1 MSPSKSNPAPL
12 DPNLL
17 MSRRAFTAST
27 AALGAAAVFASP
39 SFGKIPG
46 LRSENTLR
54 VGVVGCG
61 GRGTGAVIQAL
72 KADPGSVLW
81 AMGDVFEHQLEPCLG
96 YVTEAMLDL
105 DDEQF
110 TDRWSKKVQVQGRQF
125 TGFDAIHKVLA
136 SGIDVILLT
145 TPPGFRPEHLQLSVD
160 AGKHVFCEKPVA
172 VDAPGVRS
180 VLESA
185 RKAKESSLSLMSGF
199 CWRYQDQV
207 RETLSKI
214 HDGGI
219 GDLHTIQTTYNTT
232 GWVQPEPREPGWS
245 DAEFQLRNWQYFNP
259 LSADHVAEQAVH
271 AIDWQAWAMQDQ
283 APIRCFG
290 VGGRQ
295 TRPDLPETGNVWDHF
310 SLIYEYAGGV
320 RAYHMC
326 RHWPNTPSDN
336 SAYFQGSAGNCVMQ
350 PWNGTHT
357 IEGEMPWKGSA
368 GSNDM
373 YQREHDVLFQSIR
386 ENRPVNDGRFMSHTS
401 LLAIMGRMAAY
412 TGDVVTWEQAMNSQ
426 EDLNTQPWA
435 FGDRATPKLA
445 IPGTTK
451 ST

>member
-1 MSPSKSNPAPL
+1 MSQKKL
-12 DPNLL
+12 IDPNLL

-27 AALGAAAVFASP
+27 AAIGAAAVFARP
-39 SFGKIPG
+39 SFAGVAG
-46 LRSENTLR
+46 HRSENTLR

-61 GRGTGAVIQAL
+61 GRGTGALIQAL
-72 KADPGSVLW
+72 KADQGSVLW
-81 AMGDVFEHQLEPCLG
+81 AMGDVFEDKVNPCLH
-96 YVTEAMLDL
+96 YATEAMLDL
-105 DDEQF
+105 DDEQS
-110 TDRWSKKVQVQGRQF
+110 TDRWSKKIQVGERKF
-125 TGFDAIHKVLA
+125 SGFDAIHKVLA
-136 SGIDVILLT
+136 SGVDVIILT
-145 TPPGFRPEHLQLSVD
+145 TPPAFRPSHLRSSVE

-172 VDAPGVRS
+172 VDPTGVRS

-185 RKAKESSLSLMSGF
+185 RMAKSKSLSLMSGF

-207 RETLSKI
+207 RETFEHI
-214 HDGGI
+214 HNGGI

-232 GWVQPEPREPGWS
+232 GWVEPKPRNPEWT
-245 DAEFQLRNWQYFNP
+245 DAEFQLRNWQYFSP

-271 AIDWQAWAMQDQ
+271 AIDWQAWAMKDQ
-283 APIRCFG
+283 PPERCFA

-295 TRPDLPETGNVWDHF
+295 TRANIDETGNVWDHF
-310 SLIYEYAGGV
+310 SIIYEYANGV

-350 PWNGTHT
+350 PWNGTHVT
-357 IEGEMPWKGSA
+357 HGVTPWKGTAS
-368 GSNDM
+368 SNDM

-386 ENRPVNDGRFMSHTS
+386 DAKPINDGEFMSHTS

-412 TGDVVTWEQAMNSQ
+412 TGEVVTWEHALNSKENLNSQ
-426 EDLNTQPWA
+426 PWSM
-435 FGDRATPKLA
+435 GQRPTPPLA

-451 ST
+451 LI